1 MALVAELRKPS
12 LVGVVHGEPFDRGT
26 WSGSSHHL
34 FSALSRQGV
43 LAGAV
48 SAEPSSAAEVVA
60 KLAAVHPRR
69 RRWVERYEYS
79 PVLRRAMSATARRR
93 VAEIDAPYD
102 ATFQVG
108 AWYELGGRG
117 ARPALR
123 CSYHDSN
130 LALYAREHD
139 WIEDASARH
148 VRKTMDDERRLYDK
162 IDLIMPMSEW
172 LRRSFI
178 EDFEQDPEK
187 VVAVGAGAN
196 LVTLPEPPARRDF
209 GRPRILFVGKG
220 DFEAKGGL
228 DLLEA
233 FRAVRAEHP
242 AAELWIVG
250 QPPPPDPPP
259 GVTFFGLIRRSDA
272 GGEAEIE
279 RLYREATLFALP
291 SRYDAFG
298 IAFLEAMAYELP
310 CVGAD
315 ICAMP
320 EIIADGMTGRLVPKR
335 DPDALAAAL
344 LDVLSDPERAAQMGV
359 AGRQRVLENY
369 TWDRV
374 AERVVA
380 AVSARLEGSPS
391 PATLSTSS

>member
-1 MALVAELRKPS
+1 MAAVTELRKPS
-12 LVGVVHGEPFDRGT
+12 LVGAVHGDPFDRGT

-34 FSALSRQGV
+34 FSALSRRGV
-43 LAGAV
+43 LAGVV
-48 SAEPSSAAEVVA
+48 SAEPPHAADVLA

-69 RRWVERYEYS
+69 RRWKERYEYS
-79 PVLRRAMSATARRR
+79 ALTRRAMSATARRR
-93 VAEIDAPYD
+93 VARIDAPYD

-108 AWYELGGRG
+108 AWYDLGGRG

-123 CSYHDSN
+123 SSYHDSN

-139 WIEDASARH
+139 WIEDSGARH
-148 VRKTMDDERRLYDK
+148 VRRTFDAERRLYEK
-162 IDLIMPMSEW
+162 LDLIMPMSEW

-178 EDFEQDPEK
+178 DDFGQDPEK
-187 VVAVGAGAN
+187 VVTVGAGAN
-196 LVTLPEPPARRDF
+196 LLALPDPPAERDF
-209 GRPRILFVGKG
+209 ERPRILFVGKG
-220 DFEAKGGL
+220 YFEAKGGL
-228 DLLEA
+228 DLIEA

-242 AAELWIVG
+242 NAELWIVG
-250 QPPPPDPPP
+250 QPPPPDPPA
-259 GVTFFGLIRRSDA
+259 GVKFFGLIRRSDP

-279 RLYREATLFALP
+279 RIYREATLFALP

-310 CVGAD
+310 CVGTD

-320 EIIADGMTGRLVPKR
+320 EIIAEGVTGRLVPKR

-344 LDVLSDPERAAQMGV
+344 LDVLSDPARAAQMGA
-359 AGRQRVLENY
+359 AGRRRVLEDY

-391 PATLSTSS
+391 PAAVSTSS